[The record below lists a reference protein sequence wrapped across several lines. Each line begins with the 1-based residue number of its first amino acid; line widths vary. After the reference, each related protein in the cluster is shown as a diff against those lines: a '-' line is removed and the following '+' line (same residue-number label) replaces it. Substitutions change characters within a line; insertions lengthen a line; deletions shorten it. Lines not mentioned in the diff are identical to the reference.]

1 MNKDFWKA
9 AGIRAIRTMIQTILA
24 VWTAGTVITEV
35 DWKTTILATVS
46 AGIYSLLTSI
56 LAGLPESKRA
66 DIELTEEE
74 VQDAE
79 LEAEEKE
86 AEHE

>member
-1 MNKDFWKA
+1 MNKDFFKA
-9 AGIRAIRTMIQTILA
+9 AGVRALRSFLGAILA
-24 VWTAGTVITEV
+24 VWTGGLITQV
-35 DWKTTILATVS
+35 DWKQTLLTAVS
-46 AGIYSLLTSI
+46 AAIYSVLLAVFT
-56 LAGLPESKRA
+56 GLPESSRP

-79 LEAEEKE
+79 MEDEEKE